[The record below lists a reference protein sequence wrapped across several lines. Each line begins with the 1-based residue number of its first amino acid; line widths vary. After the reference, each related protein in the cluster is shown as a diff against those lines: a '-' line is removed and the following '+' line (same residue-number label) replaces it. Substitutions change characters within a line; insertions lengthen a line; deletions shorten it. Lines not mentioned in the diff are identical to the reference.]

1 MILLRDY
8 LSKKISELDEMK
20 SGEKFSLNSIL
31 YAISIIESDDNLI
44 LIDESLKGTLEI
56 FKYSDDEISSISLN
70 DLIVECK
77 DLLENWLR
85 ENKSINE
92 NFNIIPYE
100 ILNSSMDKLLEL
112 VEDSIFFDE
121 AFKNMIEKEQI
132 Y

>member
-1 MILLRDY
+1 MVLLGDY
-8 LSKKISELDEMK
+8 LNKKISELDEMK
-20 SGEKFSLNSIL
+20 SGERFSLNSIL
-31 YAISIIESDDNLI
+31 YAISIIESDDNVI

-92 NFNIIPYE
+92 NFNIMPYE

-112 VEDSIFFDE
+112 VEDSTFFDE
-121 AFKNMIEKEQI
+121 AFKNMIEKE
-132 Y
+132 

>member
-1 MILLRDY
+1 MILLIDY
-8 LSKKISELDEMK
+8 LNKKISELDEMK
-20 SGEKFSLNSIL
+20 SGERFSLNSIL
-31 YAISIIESDDNLI
+31 YAISIIESDDNVI

-92 NFNIIPYE
+92 NFNIMPYE

-121 AFKNMIEKEQI
+121 AFKNMIEKE
-132 Y
+132 

>member
-8 LSKKISELDEMK
+8 LNKKISELDEMK
-20 SGEKFSLNSIL
+20 NGERFSLNSIL
-31 YAISIIESDDNLI
+31 YAISIIESDDNVI

-92 NFNIIPYE
+92 NFNIMPYE

-121 AFKNMIEKEQI
+121 AFKNMIEKE
-132 Y
+132 

>member
-1 MILLRDY
+1 M
-8 LSKKISELDEMK
+8 
-20 SGEKFSLNSIL
+20 
-31 YAISIIESDDNLI
+31 
-44 LIDESLKGTLEI
+44 EI
-56 FKYSDDEISSISLN
+56 FKYSDDKISSISLN

-92 NFNIIPYE
+92 NFNIMPYE

-121 AFKNMIEKEQI
+121 AFKDMIEKNRFI
-132 Y
+132 KKI

>member
-8 LSKKISELDEMK
+8 LNKKISELDEMK
-20 SGEKFSLNSIL
+20 SGERFSLNSIL
-31 YAISIIESDDNLI
+31 YAISIIDSDDNVI

-92 NFNIIPYE
+92 NFNIMPYE

-121 AFKNMIEKEQI
+121 AFKNMIEKE
-132 Y
+132 

>member
-8 LSKKISELDEMK
+8 LNKKISELDEMK
-20 SGEKFSLNSIL
+20 SGERFSLNSII

-92 NFNIIPYE
+92 NFNIMPYE

-121 AFKNMIEKEQI
+121 AFKNMIEKE
-132 Y
+132 

>member
-1 MILLRDY
+1 MVLLRDY
-8 LSKKISELDEMK
+8 LNKKISELDEMK
-20 SGEKFSLNSIL
+20 SGERFSLNSIL

-92 NFNIIPYE
+92 NFNIMPYE

-121 AFKNMIEKEQI
+121 AFKNMIEKE
-132 Y
+132 

>member
-1 MILLRDY
+1 MVLLRDY
-8 LSKKISELDEMK
+8 LNKKISELDEIK
-20 SGEKFSLNSIL
+20 SGERFSLNSIL
-31 YAISIIESDDNLI
+31 YAISIIESDDNVI

-92 NFNIIPYE
+92 NFNIMPYE

-121 AFKNMIEKEQI
+121 AFKNMIEKE
-132 Y
+132 

>member
-1 MILLRDY
+1 MVLLRDY
-8 LSKKISELDEMK
+8 LNKKISELDEMK
-20 SGEKFSLNSIL
+20 SGERFSLNSII
-31 YAISIIESDDNLI
+31 YAISIIESDYNLI

-92 NFNIIPYE
+92 NFNIMPYE

-121 AFKNMIEKEQI
+121 AFKNMIEKE
-132 Y
+132 

>member
-1 MILLRDY
+1 MVLLRDY
-8 LSKKISELDEMK
+8 LNKKISELDEMK
-20 SGEKFSLNSIL
+20 SGERFSLNSII

-70 DLIVECK
+70 DLIVECE

-92 NFNIIPYE
+92 NFNIMPYE

-121 AFKNMIEKEQI
+121 AFKNMIEKE
-132 Y
+132 

>member
-1 MILLRDY
+1 MVLLRDY
-8 LSKKISELDEMK
+8 LNKKISELDEMK

-121 AFKNMIEKEQI
+121 AFKNMIEKE
-132 Y
+132 

>member
-121 AFKNMIEKEQI
+121 AFKKMIEK
-132 Y
+132 

>member
-31 YAISIIESDDNLI
+31 YAISIIESDDN
-44 LIDESLKGTLEI
+44 LKGTLEI

-121 AFKNMIEKEQI
+121 AFKNMIEKE
-132 Y
+132 